1 LQTIV
6 TAALRAR
13 VAVAAEPLPDHPQLS
28 IIIPVL
34 NEADCLDQSL
44 KELFAR
50 QWVSSNA
57 EVIISD
63 GGSKDG
69 SLEIAGRYPCS
80 LVHSNAGRAT
90 QMNAA
95 SKMARGKFL
104 LFLHADSCLPADF
117 SSFIE
122 ADAKWGFY
130 RLRLNDG
137 AFIFRII
144 ENMIN
149 LRTRISKL
157 AGGDQGLYFNR
168 HFFDSLNAYPQIP
181 LMEDIAI
188 CKAARRLTKPL
199 IIKSTI
205 SSSSRRWQSNG
216 IVKTVLLMWSL
227 RLAYW
232 LGVDPRRLH
241 KIYYP

>member
-1 LQTIV
+1 M
-6 TAALRAR
+6 
-13 VAVAAEPLPDHPQLS
+13 AELLPDRPQLS

-34 NEADCLDQSL
+34 NEADCLDQGL
-44 KELFAR
+44 ARLFAL
-50 QWVSSNA
+50 QWVKNHA

-63 GGSKDG
+63 GGSEDG
-69 SLEIAGRYPCS
+69 SLDIANRYPCRI
-80 LVHSNAGRAT
+80 VHGNAGRAT

-95 SKMARGKFL
+95 SKSAQGKFL
-104 LFLHADSCLPADF
+104 LFLHADSGLPEGF

-130 RLRLNDG
+130 RLRLSND
-137 AFIFRII
+137 AFVYRVI
-144 ENMIN
+144 EAAIN
-149 LRTRISKL
+149 LRTSISHV

-168 HFFDSLNAYPQIP
+168 HFFESLDAYPQIP

-188 CKAARRLTKPL
+188 CKTARRLARPL
-199 IIKSTI
+199 IIRSAIT
-205 SSSSRRWQSNG
+205 SSGRRWHNQG
-216 IVKTVLLMWSL
+216 IVKTVLLMWTL

>member
-1 LQTIV
+1 MDV
-6 TAALRAR
+6 LRAR
-13 VAVAAEPLPDHPQLS
+13 VAVAAELLPDNPQLS

-34 NEADCLDQSL
+34 NEADCLDQCL
-44 KELFAR
+44 ARLFAL
-50 QWVSSNA
+50 QWVTNHA

-69 SLEIAGRYPCS
+69 SLDIAGKYPCS
-80 LVHSNAGRAT
+80 VVRSNPGRAT

-95 SKMARGKFL
+95 SKIAQGNFL
-104 LFLHADSCLPADF
+104 LFLHADSTLPEGF
-117 SSFIE
+117 NSFIE
-122 ADAKWGFY
+122 TDAKWGFF
-130 RLRLNDG
+130 RLRLSDN
-137 AFIFRII
+137 ALVYRII
-144 ENMIN
+144 ETSIN
-149 LRTRISKL
+149 LRSRISHV

-168 HFFDSLNAYPQIP
+168 DFFASLNAYPKIP

-188 CKAARRLTKPL
+188 CKTARRLAKPFV
-199 IIKSTI
+199 IGAAI
-205 SSSSRRWQSNG
+205 SSSNRRWRDNG

-227 RLAYW
+227 RLAFW

>member
-1 LQTIV
+1 
-6 TAALRAR
+6 
-13 VAVAAEPLPDHPQLS
+13 VAELLPDRPQLS

-34 NEADCLDQSL
+34 NEADCLDQGL
-44 KELFAR
+44 ARLFTL
-50 QWVSSNA
+50 QWVKNHA

-63 GGSKDG
+63 GGSEDG
-69 SLEIAGRYPCS
+69 SLDIAKRYPCRI
-80 LVHSNAGRAT
+80 VHGNAGRAT

-95 SKMARGKFL
+95 SKSAQGKFL
-104 LFLHADSCLPADF
+104 LFLHADSSLPEGF
-117 SSFIE
+117 NSFIE

-130 RLRLNDG
+130 RLRLRND
-137 AFIFRII
+137 AFVYRVI
-144 ENMIN
+144 EAAIN
-149 LRTRISKL
+149 LRTSISHV

-168 HFFDSLNAYPQIP
+168 HFFESLDAYPQIP

-188 CKAARRLTKPL
+188 CKTARRLARPL
-199 IIKSTI
+199 IIRSAIT
-205 SSSSRRWQSNG
+205 SSGRRWHNQG
-216 IVKTVLLMWSL
+216 IIKTVLLMWTL

>member
-1 LQTIV
+1 M
-6 TAALRAR
+6 AAPQARA
-13 VAVAAEPLPDHPQLS
+13 VVAAELLPDSPQLS

-44 KELFAR
+44 ARLFAL
-50 QWVSSNA
+50 QWVTNHA

-63 GGSKDG
+63 GGSNDG
-69 SLEIAGRYPCS
+69 SLDIAGKYPCS
-80 LVHSNAGRAT
+80 IVRSNPGRAT

-95 SKMARGKFL
+95 SEIAQGKFL
-104 LFLHADSCLPADF
+104 LFLHADSTLPEDFNCL
-117 SSFIE
+117 IE
-122 ADAKWGFY
+122 TDAKWGFY
-130 RLRLNDG
+130 RLRLSGN
-137 AFIFRII
+137 ALVYRII
-144 ENMIN
+144 ESAIN
-149 LRTRISKL
+149 LRTRFSHV
-157 AGGDQGLYFNR
+157 AGGDQGLFFNR
-168 HFFDSLNAYPQIP
+168 HFFESLNAYPTIP

-188 CKAARRLTKPL
+188 CKTARRLAKPFV
-199 IIKSTI
+199 IGSPI
-205 SSSSRRWQSNG
+205 SSSTRRWRDNG